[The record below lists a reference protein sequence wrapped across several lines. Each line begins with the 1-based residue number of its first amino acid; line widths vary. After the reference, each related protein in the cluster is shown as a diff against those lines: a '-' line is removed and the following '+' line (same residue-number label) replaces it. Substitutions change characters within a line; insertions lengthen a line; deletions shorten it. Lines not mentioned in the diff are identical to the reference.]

1 MLPLVLQGVVSGIV
15 TGCVY
20 ALIALSLVIVY
31 KSSDVINFAGGE
43 MVMVG
48 GYLGMFALLW
58 LGLPYP
64 FIFPFAA
71 IVIFLAG
78 ALFDRVVLARVVG
91 RSVPGHSV
99 LVAMI
104 IATVGLSYALKGIVR
119 IIPYTEEVR
128 RLPPISAGAPIF
140 LGPVVLQRQDIAI
153 VVAAFA
159 IMAALWAF
167 FNFTMMGKGLRAT
180 SQNPRAAALVGIPVR
195 LMSMTAWGIAAMLAG
210 IAGILIAPKLLLTP
224 DLGVIV
230 ILALAAAIIGGF
242 VSLPGCVVG
251 GIVLGIVQN
260 LIGIFIN
267 SRAISLAPF
276 LVIMIVLL
284 VRPQGLF
291 AGRIHAKK
299 V

>member
-1 MLPLVLQGVVSGIV
+1 MVPVVLQGVVSGIV

-20 ALIALSLVIVY
+20 AVIGVSLVIIY

-58 LGLPYP
+58 LNLPYV

-71 IVIFLAG
+71 LVIFVGG
-78 ALFDRVVLARVVG
+78 ALFDRVVLTRVVG
-91 RSVPGHSV
+91 DSVPGHSV
-99 LVAMI
+99 LVPMI

-119 IIPYTEEVR
+119 LIPYTQDVR
-128 RLPPISAGAPIF
+128 RLPPISSDAPIF
-140 LGPVVLQRQDIAI
+140 VGPVVLQLQDIAI
-153 VVAAFA
+153 IIATFA
-159 IMAALWAF
+159 IMGALWAF
-167 FNFTMMGKGLRAT
+167 FNFTMIGKALRAT

-195 LMSMTAWGIAAMLAG
+195 RMSMTAWGLAAALAG
-210 IAGILIAPKLLLTP
+210 VAGILLAPKLLLTP
-224 DLGVIV
+224 DMGVIV

-242 VSLPGCVVG
+242 VSLPGCVAG
-251 GIVLGIVQN
+251 GVVLGIVQN
-260 LIGIFIN
+260 LIGIYVS

-291 AGRIHAKK
+291 AGNVRAKK

>member
-1 MLPLVLQGVVSGIV
+1 MVPVVLQGVVSGIV

-20 ALIALSLVIVY
+20 AVIGVSLVIIY

-58 LGLPYP
+58 LNLPYV

-71 IVIFLAG
+71 LVIFVGG
-78 ALFDRVVLARVVG
+78 ALFDRVVLTRVVG
-91 RSVPGHSV
+91 DSVPGHSV
-99 LVAMI
+99 LVPMI

-119 IIPYTEEVR
+119 LIPYTQDVR
-128 RLPPISAGAPIF
+128 RLPPISSGAPIF
-140 LGPVVLQRQDIAI
+140 LGPVVLQLQDIAI
-153 VVAAFA
+153 IIATFA
-159 IMAALWAF
+159 IMGALWAF
-167 FNFTMMGKGLRAT
+167 FNFTMIGKALRAT

-195 LMSMTAWGIAAMLAG
+195 RMSMTAWGLAAALAG
-210 IAGILIAPKLLLTP
+210 IAGILLAPKLLLTP
-224 DLGVIV
+224 DMGVIV

-242 VSLPGCVVG
+242 VSLPGCVAG
-251 GIVLGIVQN
+251 GVVLGIVQN
-260 LIGIFIN
+260 LIGIYVS

-291 AGRIHAKK
+291 AGNVRAKK

>member
-20 ALIALSLVIVY
+20 ALIALSLVIIY

-58 LGLPYP
+58 LGLPYLL
-64 FIFPFAA
+64 IFPFAA
-71 IVIFLAG
+71 IVIFAVG

-104 IATVGLSYALKGIVR
+104 IATVGLSYALKGIAR
-119 IIPYTEEVR
+119 IVPYTEEVH
-128 RLPPISAGAPIF
+128 RLPPLSAGPPIL
-140 LGPVVLQRQDIAI
+140 LGPVVLQRQDIVI
-153 VVAAFA
+153 VTAALA

-167 FNFTMMGKGLRAT
+167 FSLTMIGKGLRAT
-180 SQNPRAAALVGIPVR
+180 SENPRAAALVGIPVR
-195 LMSMTAWGIAAMLAG
+195 RMSMMAWGLAATLAG

-224 DLGVIV
+224 DMGVIV
-230 ILALAAAIIGGF
+230 ILALAAAIVGGF

-251 GIVLGIVQN
+251 GVVLGIVQN
-260 LIGIFIN
+260 LIGIFVN

-284 VRPQGLF
+284 VRPQGLI
-291 AGRIHAKK
+291 AGRVRAKK

>member
-1 MLPLVLQGVVSGIV
+1 MVPVVLQGVVSGIV

-20 ALIALSLVIVY
+20 AVIGVSLVIIY

-58 LGLPYP
+58 LNLPYV

-71 IVIFLAG
+71 LVIFVGG
-78 ALFDRVVLARVVG
+78 ALFDRVVLTRVVG
-91 RSVPGHSV
+91 DSVPGHSV
-99 LVAMI
+99 LVPMI

-119 IIPYTEEVR
+119 LIPYTQDVR
-128 RLPPISAGAPIF
+128 RLPPISSGAPIF
-140 LGPVVLQRQDIAI
+140 VGPVVLQLQDIAI
-153 VVAAFA
+153 IIATFA
-159 IMAALWAF
+159 IMGALWAF
-167 FNFTMMGKGLRAT
+167 FNFTMIGKALRAT

-195 LMSMTAWGIAAMLAG
+195 RMSMTAWGLAAALAG
-210 IAGILIAPKLLLTP
+210 VAGILLAPKLLLTP
-224 DLGVIV
+224 DMGVIV

-242 VSLPGCVVG
+242 VSLPGCVAG
-251 GIVLGIVQN
+251 GVVLGIVQN
-260 LIGIFIN
+260 LIGIYVS

-291 AGRIHAKK
+291 AGNVRAKK

>member
-1 MLPLVLQGVVSGIV
+1 MVPVVLQGIVSGVV

-20 ALIALSLVIVY
+20 ALIGVSLVIIY

-58 LGLPYP
+58 LNLPYV

-71 IVIFLAG
+71 LVIFIGG
-78 ALFDRVVLARVVG
+78 ALFDRVVLTRVVG

-119 IIPYTEEVR
+119 LIPYTEDVR
-128 RLPPISAGAPIF
+128 RLSPISSGAPIF
-140 LGPVVLQRQDIAI
+140 LGPVVLQLQDIAI
-153 VVAAFA
+153 IVAAFA
-159 IMAALWAF
+159 IMAALSAF
-167 FNFTMMGKGLRAT
+167 FNFTMIGKALRAT

-195 LMSMTAWGIAAMLAG
+195 RMSMTAWGLAAALAG

-224 DLGVIV
+224 DMGVIV

-242 VSLPGCVVG
+242 VSLPGCVAG
-251 GIVLGIVQN
+251 GVLLGIVQN
-260 LIGIFIN
+260 LIGIYVS

-291 AGRIHAKK
+291 AGNVRAKK